1 MLKPTQDVRE
11 TLIGI
16 SFPDAYRA
24 QEFTTAVSGLV
35 AREVLVLKDVVTIFS
50 NDKGRTV
57 VRETIDPQPVRS
69 AVSGAMWAG
78 LLGLV
83 IAGPPGWLAGAAVG
97 ASVAATTA
105 KIVDLGVPD
114 EWVEWFRE
122 ALLPGR
128 ATVVLLV
135 SHLDRDG
142 LVNELKRF
150 QGARLVHTNL
160 DDATLDRIH
169 VALMKPTADPN
180 TDPATQEGMK

>member
-16 SFPDAYRA
+16 SFPDAFRA

-50 NDKGRTV
+50 NAQGRTV
-57 VRETIDPQPVRS
+57 VRETIDPQPVKS
-69 AVSGAMWAG
+69 ALSGAMWAG

-83 IAGPPGWLAGAAVG
+83 IAGPPGWIAGAAVG
-97 ASVAATTA
+97 ASVGATTA

-122 ALLPGR
+122 AALPGR
-128 ATVVLLV
+128 STVVLLV

-142 LVNELKRF
+142 LVNELRRF
-150 QGARLVHTNL
+150 QGARLIHTNL
-160 DDATLDRIH
+160 DDATLDRIRI
-169 VALMKPTADPN
+169 ALLKPEPDPVSQS
-180 TDPATQEGMK
+180 AT